1 MSTKKET
8 TKLEHYLDD
17 SQLEYFRT
25 ILQKWRSDIIK
36 NNNKHTSMLEE
47 HVNESDDID
56 TAYNIASKMTEL
68 QLENNARQ
76 LLHQIDEAIERID
89 NGTYGYCEETGD
101 PIGYKRLQA
110 MPIATLC
117 IEAQSRLEKR
127 IGRIQRENNI
137 AY

>member
-47 HVNESDDID
+47 HVNESDDRD

>member
-36 NNNKHTSMLEE
+36 NNSKHTSMLEE